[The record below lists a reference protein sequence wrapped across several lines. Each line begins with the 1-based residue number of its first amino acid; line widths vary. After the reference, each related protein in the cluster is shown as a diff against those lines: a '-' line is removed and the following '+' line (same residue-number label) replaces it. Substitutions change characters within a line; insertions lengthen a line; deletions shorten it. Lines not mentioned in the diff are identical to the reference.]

1 MQISYKTRLFLFLF
15 LFVGESMKK
24 VTLLIAGAIALSVLQ
39 GCAGSSK
46 TAGQDSAYLNKK
58 RGADGA
64 QISVAEARQY
74 RRQQALAADEVRL
87 ENMKRRQNT
96 DAIRE
101 GASAASSA
109 TNAARNLK
117 WLLKGW

>member
-1 MQISYKTRLFLFLF
+1 
-15 LFVGESMKK
+15 MKK
-24 VTLLIAGAIALSVLQ
+24 ITLLISGAIVLSVLQ
-39 GCAGSSK
+39 GCAGASK
-46 TAGQDSAYLNKK
+46 TAGQDSAYLNKN
-58 RGADGA
+58 RGAAGA
-64 QISVAEARQY
+64 QISTAEARQY

-101 GASAASSA
+101 GAGAAGAA

-117 WLLKGW
+117 WLLKGF